1 MRRTLVLLASLFLL
15 AACGHPPAPYTGG
28 KVDALKVIDLKVG
41 DGAVAR
47 PGMDVMVDYTG
58 WIYDQNAPEKK
69 GRKFD
74 SSSDHGSPFS
84 FTLGAGRVI
93 KGWDQG
99 VAGMRVGGERRLIIP
114 AKLAYGDR
122 GAGAVIPPGAALVF
136 DVTLRDADGP

>member
-1 MRRTLVLLASLFLL
+1 MRRALALLASLFLL
-15 AACGHPPAPYTGG
+15 AACGHAPPPYTGG
-28 KVDALKVIDLKVG
+28 KVDALQVIDLKVG

-47 PGMDVMVDYTG
+47 PGMDVLVDYTG
-58 WIYDQNAPEKK
+58 WIYDQGAPQKK

-74 SSSDHGSPFS
+74 SSHDHGSPFS
-84 FTLGAGRVI
+84 FVLGQGSVI

-136 DVTLRDADGP
+136 DITLRDADAP